1 MTKYSVTIHFPDE
14 DMELDELF
22 DTEAEAEEAALQAI
36 SDARTGAEILH
47 WSNPGDYDFNED
59 DYDDVD
65 YDIEE
70 VDV

>member
-36 SDARTGAEILH
+36 SDTRTGAEILH
-47 WSNPGDYDFNED
+47 WSNPGDNDYNED
-59 DYDDVD
+59 DFDDVD